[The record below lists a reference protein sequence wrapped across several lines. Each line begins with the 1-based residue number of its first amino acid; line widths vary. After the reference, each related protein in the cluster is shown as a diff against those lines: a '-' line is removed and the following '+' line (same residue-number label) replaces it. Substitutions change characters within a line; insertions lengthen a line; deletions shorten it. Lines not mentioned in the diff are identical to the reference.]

1 MEKGERIHDC
11 SLQTLGPAWDR
22 AQPIILA
29 KTRPRHF
36 DFLPSDV
43 RTRTFEMRG
52 LRNNCLVFVR
62 EILSQIFNQ
71 FVPTGSAVD
80 SCFEFPPRDHPD
92 GQPQNRK
99 VTREPLSGFRCRKA
113 GGGTV

>member
-1 MEKGERIHDC
+1 VG
-11 SLQTLGPAWDR
+11 SGPAK
-22 AQPIILA
+22 ILA

-80 SCFEFPPRDHPD
+80 SSFEFPPRDHPD
-92 GQPQNRK
+92 GQPQNRR
-99 VTREPLSGFRCRKA
+99 VTHEPLSGFRCRKA
-113 GGGTV
+113 GARCKDLFVFYRLTDQHLQN